1 MKKILG
7 IILTLVI
14 LACLGYF
21 IYTNYFENKIAV
33 KEVETEKVS
42 VNEYYIYGNH
52 LNLKGSLEVTDKN
65 YEDIKLTLYN
75 GEDKDI
81 DIKGDW
87 TNQNNPTT
95 SIDQTSLPLTIPSF
109 VHLVPR
115 IG

>member
-1 MKKILG
+1 MKRLTVALQRLALHDLDTKFIKMEWFIKRWLSSKKEINLQTIRKI
-7 IILTLVI
+7 TRQS
-14 LACLGYF
+14 
-21 IYTNYFENKIAV
+21 AV
-33 KEVETEKVS
+33 WVS
-42 VNEYYIYGNH
+42 IDY
-52 LNLKGSLEVTDKN
+52 
-65 YEDIKLTLYN
+65 
-75 GEDKDI
+75 KDI